1 MSTLTFTTPPPGLA
15 PLVDFGLDAVDG
27 AKGLY
32 TLQSIKD
39 PSKRMY
45 VVDAAVYAPDYSP
58 AFSRGSLDDLAAGTD
73 PQVLVIATAA
83 AGQTP
88 TVNLLA
94 PIVVNREDGR
104 CTQVIL
110 DGNYPVKAA
119 LTGQ

>member
-32 TLQSIKD
+32 ALQSIKD

-45 VVDAAVYAPDYSP
+45 VVDASVYVPAYAP
-58 AFSRGSLDDLAAGTD
+58 AFSRGSLDELAVND

-83 AGQTP
+83 AGQEP

-110 DGNYPVKAA
+110 DGDYPVNAA
-119 LTGQ
+119 LAGQ